1 MHLIAGGIL
10 LAVGT
15 IFALVMGY
23 MSEQDDQTR
32 HRTAGQM

>member
-23 MSEQDDQTR
+23 MSEQDDQQR
-32 HRTAGQM
+32 HRTAGQT

>member
-23 MSEQDDQTR
+23 MSEQDDQQR

>member
-15 IFALVMGY
+15 VFALVMGY
-23 MSEQDDQTR
+23 MSEHDDQER
-32 HRTAGQM
+32 HRTAGHV